1 MRRTLIRQLRSW
13 LLLCVTFLTA
23 SALHAE
29 TLTTLPHRPDAPTLE
44 LPDISGETLTLED
57 MRGSVVLVNFW
68 ATWCPPCRAEM
79 PSLQRL
85 RDKFSPDEFRLLTV
99 NVGESKKTIDQ
110 FFGSMRTVPT
120 FTILTSAGRDIPKQW
135 PVRGLPVTF
144 IIDKGGRVTHVASG
158 ARLWDSREVLTTI
171 QQLIDGDI

>member
-1 MRRTLIRQLRSW
+1 MLLRQLAGLS
-13 LLLCVTFLTA
+13 LLCVSFLTV
-23 SALHAE
+23 SELLAE
-29 TLTTLPHRPDAPTLE
+29 TLTRLPHRPDAPTLA
-44 LPDISGETLTLED
+44 LPDISGEMLTLED
-57 MRGSVVLVNFW
+57 MRGYVVLVNFW

-85 RDKFSPDEFRLLTV
+85 RDQFSQSEFRLLAV
-99 NVGESKKTIDQ
+99 NVGESKKTISQ
-110 FFGSMRTVPT
+110 FFVSMHRKPT
-120 FTILTSAGRDIPKQW
+120 FTVLTSDGHNIPKQW

-171 QQLIDGDI
+171 QQLIDSW

>member
-1 MRRTLIRQLRSW
+1 
-13 LLLCVTFLTA
+13 
-23 SALHAE
+23 
-29 TLTTLPHRPDAPTLE
+29 
-44 LPDISGETLTLED
+44 
-57 MRGSVVLVNFW
+57 
-68 ATWCPPCRAEM
+68 M

-85 RDKFSPDEFRLLTV
+85 RDQFSPNDFRLLAV

-110 FFGSMRTVPT
+110 FLGSMRTMPT
-120 FTILTSAGRDIPKQW
+120 FTVLTSDGHKIPKQW

-171 QQLIDGDI
+171 QQLIDADI